1 LGLGAYL
8 AIKQEISP
16 GMMIA
21 GSILLGRALAPID
34 QMIAVWKQF
43 ATARPQYFRLNEL
56 LEKLPKDSESMKLPD
71 PKGSITFEAVS
82 VAPPGQR
89 TPVISNVSFNASPG
103 DVIGII
109 GPSAAGKS
117 TLARAILGI
126 WPAMGG
132 KVRLDGADIF
142 KWDREEIGPFIG
154 YLPQDIELFEGT
166 ISENIAR
173 FGHIDAEKV
182 VAAAQAAGVHDMIL
196 KQPNGY
202 DTHIGPSGGGL
213 SGGQRQRIGLARAMY
228 GNPRLIVLDEPNSNL
243 DDAGEAALATAI
255 QNMKADNATVF
266 IISHRVSALSV
277 TNKLVVMQNGQLA
290 AFGPT
295 QEVMQKLQPP
305 QQKPA
310 PSTTAVVP
318 A

>member
-1 LGLGAYL
+1 
-8 AIKQEISP
+8 
-16 GMMIA
+16 
-21 GSILLGRALAPID
+21 
-34 QMIAVWKQF
+34 
-43 ATARPQYFRLNEL
+43 
-56 LEKLPKDSESMKLPD
+56 
-71 PKGSITFEAVS
+71 
-82 VAPPGQR
+82 
-89 TPVISNVSFNASPG
+89 
-103 DVIGII
+103 
-109 GPSAAGKS
+109 
-117 TLARAILGI
+117 
-126 WPAMGG
+126 MGG

-142 KWDREEIGPFIG
+142 QWNREELGPFIG

-173 FGHIDAEKV
+173 FGQIDAEKV

-196 KQPNGY
+196 KQPKGY
-202 DTHIGPSGGGL
+202 DSHIGPSGGGL

-277 TNKLVVMQNGQLA
+277 TNKLILMQNGRLA

-305 QQKPA
+305 QQNPA

-318 A
+318 ASGFYYV